1 MPDPLLELCQIFMA
15 KLRDEPNADQAQL
28 VAHLKS
34 EIAANP
40 KLAAAIQTDSRISQI
55 NMTDPIEQACQ
66 IWAEKLREDPRAEV
80 DLLVNYLKAAVED
93 NKQLKTASQANNRLI
108 QTNKDNSRAYQT
120 WIEDG
125 ATANF
130 GTHYYL
136 AGTRIEDVLANLP
149 KLQQPANPESRHH
162 LTRRGVE
169 KFKFIGREAELQD
182 LHEKLQQSD
191 RIAIAGMGGIGKT
204 ELALQYAIK
213 HRDQGTYPGGI
224 CWLEGS
230 QNRGTQVVD
239 FVQTRFGL
247 VPARIQDLP
256 QQISWCWQRW
266 RESWEG
272 LRLVIYDNVHDYREI
287 EPYLPPTD
295 TRFKVLLTTRKEK
308 LAASIQELKLEVL
321 TTSASLELLR
331 SSVTDN
337 RIDRELQI
345 ATQICQ
351 WLGFLPLAVEL
362 IGKYLVKHKDLL
374 LEVLWQRLQNKRL
387 EAKALQRIE
396 PGMTASLSV
405 IATFEL
411 SWQELNIQAQELAR
425 LLSLFT
431 TAPIPWKFVKACLP
445 DWDEEDLDDLRD
457 EQLGGLHLLKWVE
470 IETYQLHPLVRE
482 FFATKLNKWKDTE
495 ALQQSLYRVMAAV
508 AEKIPRS
515 PTQHQR
521 KELSCAE
528 PHIIEVATTLQNFL
542 SNEDLNED
550 LKEDLTKPY
559 VGLARLYIS
568 RGIYKEA
575 ERWYE
580 KCKSVVQNYLGSQHK
595 EFAAYLNNLGSLYI
609 YQGRY
614 DEALPLLKQ
623 ALDLSKQLF
632 EENHLHVARALS
644 NLASL
649 HCRQRH
655 FDKAQPLLTT
665 AIEIMERGLEKEDS
679 ELAVLLNNLAGLY
692 SEIGIYQQAESILLK
707 TLKIATKIFVDEHP
721 DTASYMNN
729 LAHVYQQQGHF
740 DKSELFFRKVLEV
753 RKKLF
758 GEEDL
763 DVAESLNNL
772 GIICAKQ
779 MRYGEAIPLLE
790 QAIEISRKLLGDRDP
805 LVEKCRASLKN
816 IQDDLKNMWDE
827 LEFR

>member
-1 MPDPLLELCQIFMA
+1 MADPLLELCQIVAA

-55 NMTDPIEQACQ
+55 NMTDLIEQTCQ
-66 IWAEKLREDPRAEV
+66 ILAEKLREDPRAEV
-80 DLLVNYLKAAVED
+80 DLLVNYLKAAIED
-93 NKQLKTASQANNRLI
+93 NTQLKRALPADHGLI
-108 QTNKDNSRAYQT
+108 QNNKGDSRGFLT
-120 WIEDG
+120 KVGDG
-125 ATANF
+125 GIANI
-130 GTHYYL
+130 GTHYHF
-136 AGTRIEDVLANLP
+136 ADTRINATNTPEDVLANLP

-182 LHEKLQQSD
+182 LHEKLQQSA

-204 ELALQYAIK
+204 ELALQYAIE
-213 HRDQGTYPGGI
+213 HRDKGTYPGGI

-230 QNRGTQVVD
+230 QNRGIQIVD

-272 LRLVIYDNVHDYREI
+272 LRLVIYDNVHDYSEI

-337 RIDRELQI
+337 RIDRKLQI

-362 IGKYLVKHKDLL
+362 IGKHLERHEDLL

-396 PGMTASLSV
+396 PGMTASLNV

-425 LLSLFT
+425 LLSLFA

-457 EQLGGLHLLKWVE
+457 EQLGGLHLLKRVE
-470 IETYQLHPLVRE
+470 TETYQLHPLLQE
-482 FFATKLNKWKDTE
+482 FFATKLNEWADTK
-495 ALQQSLYRVMAAV
+495 ALQQSLCQVMATV

-515 PTQHQR
+515 PTQHER

-528 PHIIEVATTLQNFL
+528 PHIIEVATNLQKFL
-542 SNEDLNED
+542 SN
-550 LKEDLTKPY
+550 EDLTKPY

-568 RGIYKEA
+568 QGIYKKA
-575 ERWYE
+575 EHWYE
-580 KCKSVVQNYLGSQHK
+580 KCKTVVQNRLGSQHQ
-595 EFAAYLNNLGSLYI
+595 EFAAYLNNLGTLYI

-614 DEALPLLKQ
+614 DEALPLLEQ

-632 EENHLHVARALS
+632 GETHLHVAKVS
-644 NLASL
+644 TNLASL
-649 HCRQRH
+649 YCSQGH

-665 AIEIMERGLEKEDS
+665 AIEIMERGIEKEDPD
-679 ELAVLLNNLAGLY
+679 LAVSLNNLAGLY
-692 SEIGIYQQAESILLK
+692 SATGFYQQAELNLLK
-707 TLKIATKIFVDEHP
+707 TLEIAKKLGDEP
-721 DTASYMNN
+721 ATAHYMNN
-729 LAHVYQQQGHF
+729 LAYVYQKQGHF
-740 DKSELFFRKVLEV
+740 IKSEFFFRKVLEV

-772 GIICAKQ
+772 GIICAEQ
-779 MRYGEAIPLLE
+779 MHYGEAIPLLE
-790 QAIEISRKLLGDRDP
+790 QAVEISRKLLGDRNP
-805 LVEKCRASLKN
+805 LVEKRRASLKN
-816 IQDDLKNMWDE
+816 IQDDLKKMWDD